1 MVKIENFKKKDRGY
15 KAVIIGTVIFISTI
29 LFNFLSFLLPGL
41 LSFTFLVPILLCVGI
56 VLVVIGGLTKEKKD
70 EENIDPNS

>member
-29 LFNFLSFLLPGL
+29 LFNFLSFLLPEL